1 MLPDRLKLA
10 VSLTNARRQH
20 WREYDARVSGLLE
33 EAYRHRSASV
43 EISLMTD
50 SVCASAAGGSGSS
63 MCRYVISL
71 AAGAFTQTNVE
82 TGG

>member
-1 MLPDRLKLA
+1 MLPDNLKLA
-10 VSLTNARRQH
+10 VSLTNTGRQH
-20 WREYDARVSGLLE
+20 WRQYDARVSRLLE
-33 EAYRHRSASV
+33 DAYCRCSPSV

-50 SVCASAAGGSGSS
+50 SVCASAAGSSGSS